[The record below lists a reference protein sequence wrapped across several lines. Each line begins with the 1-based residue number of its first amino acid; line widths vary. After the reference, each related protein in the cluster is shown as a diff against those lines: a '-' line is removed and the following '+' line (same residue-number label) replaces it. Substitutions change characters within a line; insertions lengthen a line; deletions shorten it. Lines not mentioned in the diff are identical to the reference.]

1 MNRYQP
7 STFRPAFGVAAAA
20 LSAVTLAVSVILPM
34 GLATD
39 CPACPNDATYAASR
53 SAVAVSIV
61 PAHLAVIATPVR
73 TVSLEP
79 VDVVGRRSQAG

>member
-34 GLATD
+34 GLATG
-39 CPACPNDATYAASR
+39 CPTCPNDAMFATSS
-53 SAVAVSIV
+53 SALAVSIV
-61 PAHLAVIATPVR
+61 PAHLDVVATPVR

>member
-34 GLATD
+34 GLATG
-39 CPACPNDATYAASR
+39 CPACPNDAMIAKSSAAL
-53 SAVAVSIV
+53 AVSIV
-61 PAHLAVIATPVR
+61 PAHLDVVATPVR

>member
-7 STFRPAFGVAAAA
+7 FTFRPAFGVAAAA

-34 GLATD
+34 GLATG
-39 CPACPNDATYAASR
+39 CPACPNDATIATSSPAL
-53 SAVAVSIV
+53 AVSIV
-61 PAHLAVIATPVR
+61 PAHFDLVATPVR

-79 VDVVGRRSQAG
+79 VDVVGRRSRAG